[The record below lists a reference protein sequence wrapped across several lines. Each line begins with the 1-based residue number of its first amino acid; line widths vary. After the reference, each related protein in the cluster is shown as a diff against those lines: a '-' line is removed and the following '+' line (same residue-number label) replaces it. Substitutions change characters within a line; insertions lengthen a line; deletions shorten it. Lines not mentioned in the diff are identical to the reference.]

1 MAHTYLPPS
10 PASATRRGKRVAL
23 GVVNSDDESTRPTAA
38 MSHRMVSAS
47 EVARSVKHFETWAAH
62 QRCEQV
68 AFSDLPGELRVDVAY
83 VFDLSGRIPS
93 EWILEGSSWAQ
104 HMKALSPNLLEFLR
118 SAHNHDPE
126 LFSDSVSYDL
136 EETHQLFEELTTVR
150 LAWNRL
156 KNMRQSGQ
164 KWSEAD
170 YAANVYNMFR
180 SPTINRS
187 IFRHQCSIS
196 LPEPP
201 ERPKAEAYRIL
212 YPKSAIPD
220 GTTFI
225 KPASIRHL
233 SHSLKSPYKVLNAHP
248 SIAQY
253 SRLRVE
259 NTFRFQATPCSQPP
273 ETACFEFV
281 SSIWEDK
288 KPSHELLE
296 HAYRQNRMAT
306 ASALRML
313 HSLRIE
319 SCIFGL
325 IWAEGTVRAHIDW
338 YASETDAPIIYSAP
352 YPGPEGDEAPKVFH
366 EWNLDLPSGIL
377 QVYFLL
383 RNIDIWTAD
392 HFRQR
397 VTHGVQTFSEGVSV
411 GQEEYL
417 PWKRL
422 TDSRLKTVTE
432 GKENATSG
440 GSLFP
445 GASRNR
451 GRSTRRTR

>member
-1 MAHTYLPPS
+1 
-10 PASATRRGKRVAL
+10 
-23 GVVNSDDESTRPTAA
+23 
-38 MSHRMVSAS
+38 
-47 EVARSVKHFETWAAH
+47 ARSVKHFETWAAH

-93 EWILEGSSWAQ
+93 EWILEVSNRCSSQ
-104 HMKALSPNLLEFLR
+104 
-118 SAHNHDPE
+118 

-170 YAANVYNMFR
+170 YAANVYN
-180 SPTINRS
+180 I
-187 IFRHQCSIS
+187 HQCSIS

-288 KPSHELLE
+288 KP
-296 HAYRQNRMAT
+296 
-306 ASALRML
+306 
-313 HSLRIE
+313 
-319 SCIFGL
+319 
-325 IWAEGTVRAHIDW
+325 
-338 YASETDAPIIYSAP
+338 
-352 YPGPEGDEAPKVFH
+352 
-366 EWNLDLPSGIL
+366 
-377 QVYFLL
+377 
-383 RNIDIWTAD
+383 
-392 HFRQR
+392 
-397 VTHGVQTFSEGVSV
+397 
-411 GQEEYL
+411 
-417 PWKRL
+417 
-422 TDSRLKTVTE
+422 
-432 GKENATSG
+432 
-440 GSLFP
+440 
-445 GASRNR
+445 
-451 GRSTRRTR
+451 